1 MATAKQAQSRRN
13 GAMPSASGR
22 KAQKSPKK
30 TLRELY
36 ARLEKTRPG
45 SLESKRISEQIVDAI
60 G

>member
-1 MATAKQAQSRRN
+1 
-13 GAMPSASGR
+13 MPSVRGR

-30 TLRELY
+30 TVRELY

-45 SLESKRISEQIVDAI
+45 SIESKRISEQIVDAI